1 MMFAW
6 PSWFP
11 PAKQVVVVEEEKAI
25 DVEKQA
31 MSVWKSILKRK
42 GLPLNTPYKYVES
55 FGKDYDESYCDML
68 FIKAKKIKE
77 EAPPQSLPA
86 AVVDT
91 KQQPPFQS
99 SIKSSVVYYVEFDD
113 RKREKK
119 RQKSING
126 IVYED
131 PEVQNKKRLLILKSR
146 EENASVCLGNIVCIT
161 NLNSFS
167 SSDTPTFWLD
177 PSAKFFLTAD
187 SNERVKSGDS
197 VLVNKS
203 PEEGVYPALVGDI
216 HYEDNDKIVVV
227 ERYYSPEQTLGG
239 RRSFHG
245 NKELIATDHL
255 ESISSRSIQR
265 KCFAHSFYTYTRLK
279 HVGPYD
285 YFSRFHYMIGGGW
298 LTPDPVDV
306 YHPACI
312 NMKDDEAKQIDSFTC
327 DECCSFDINQ
337 ASSSA
342 DPDILETL
350 KQQLEEQARAAEE
363 LVKAAEEQERAA
375 EERQQAAEQARAAE
389 ERERAAKERRQ
400 AAEERQRAAQKRIKE
415 LEEQV
420 KESAN
425 MMIPQS

>member
-1 MMFAW
+1 MYAW

-11 PAKQVVVVEEEKAI
+11 PAKQVVVVEEEKAV

-55 FGKDYDESYCDML
+55 FAKDYDESYCDML

-77 EAPPQSLPA
+77 G
-86 AVVDT
+86 
-91 KQQPPFQS
+91 
-99 SIKSSVVYYVEFDD
+99 
-113 RKREKK
+113 KREKK

-126 IVYED
+126 IVYKD
-131 PEVQNKKRLLILKSR
+131 PELQNKKRLLILKSR

-187 SNERVKSGDS
+187 PNERVKIGDS
-197 VLVNKS
+197 VLVSKS

-216 HYEDNDKIVVV
+216 HYENNDKIVVV

-265 KCFAHSFYTYTRLK
+265 KCSVHSFFSYTRLK

-285 YFSRFHYMIGGGW
+285 YFSRFHYLIGGGW

-306 YHPACI
+306 RKVPLG
-312 NMKDDEAKQIDSFTC
+312 
-327 DECCSFDINQ
+327 
-337 ASSSA
+337 SSRLA
-342 DPDILETL
+342 GQT
-350 KQQLEEQARAAEE
+350 
-363 LVKAAEEQERAA
+363 
-375 EERQQAAEQARAAE
+375 
-389 ERERAAKERRQ
+389 
-400 AAEERQRAAQKRIKE
+400 
-415 LEEQV
+415 
-420 KESAN
+420 
-425 MMIPQS
+425 